1 MLVPLHATACDR
13 RHSIVATTIACCL
26 FLVASDWSSGAD
38 GEPMFQRFAIMA
50 TGDIQATGLSDLL
63 TAKLSAVAG
72 VELVEREQLASAIK
86 EQELSAYFNS
96 TAAPQRLKLGQLLEA
111 DVLILLSTKAPDA
124 VVGSG
129 AAKPSPGPRPAGAR
143 PTNKAGTGGSRDRS
157 LRLVISDCVFGARL
171 HVEYIPFETDAL
183 DAMATECVS
192 AILQTRQRF
201 ASGVEHMIGV
211 THFLSKNLTYEYDHL
226 QAGYAMLL
234 ENALRAF
241 PGVAVIEIDEA
252 RAIGD
257 ELRLSGA
264 KLKNRSVPFF
274 VEGEFEMSAAQPG
287 ESPTVRLAM
296 RAGDGRR
303 VHAKAERSGLAED
316 DVVELLT
323 NVLPSRLLALS
334 TGDASPQLSRNRQ
347 REMLVARAGAFSHA
361 GQWRH
366 AIALR
371 EAALLVAPD
380 DVDQKIELISDYR
393 HWNQSRHMEASMLV
407 REMPRELFRKRI
419 PREEVEREVRK
430 ALEPF
435 YKERVSRLVRVSRL
449 IEDVLRRRAVN
460 PREAGMLASFFYE
473 DVAYQQ
479 PLKRQDQQ
487 IAYDIFWN
495 LYRHFPKLDYEIGR
509 GTIRPSIARAYPRLP
524 AARLVGENES
534 PAGMQFRAWTNGV
547 ADYVLLAAPR
557 FSTPATLA
565 NRGTATELD
574 DSQTLDTL
582 HRFLVDVAPQTWPL
596 DFMARYAM
604 SPNHSGL
611 LLEIRKGRF
620 QAEEIRR
627 FYQRLE
633 QSEQPLNQFYGR
645 CGLLGLDV
653 YAGDNTDFDVQ
664 DLQAR
669 VDAEKQFLREWQRT
683 HRFTSLEPFNRLNDL
698 RSEIARRR
706 PGVKQHELTA
716 NPIPPFDPSPRVR
729 FEPTMVDTADWE
741 EIVKC
746 NDELDAMRSRTGVYV
761 MRESGVVH
769 QALQLNGRRD
779 RVLDIE
785 WDGENVWAATA
796 QSGISVISSDG
807 DVVASIHT
815 EQGLPPYDVV
825 KMWSVH
831 KGTLYRHPLLLH
843 AISPG
848 RCLAMGRFGQEG
860 RVWIATLSDSRLAGD
875 ASVDARDSS
884 DAMARRPQYDV
895 KVIHKATKLSSDGTD
910 DAEEIFDP
918 VWISE
923 YSPPGDPARR
933 TLLVGRGQ
941 RPGERQ
947 GRRPLVIDLDT
958 LEVRVHPG
966 RLPAY
971 GDTAMLPIRD
981 LLASAVITGID
992 IFRPGSDGEWASKS
1006 IFSTDTNH
1014 PILPQLI
1021 RVDDTLFNPG
1031 RHWRRANLEEV
1042 ELLNET
1048 LLPHRH
1054 AYQRFGLSAHYG
1066 LVAWNMGDRLQ
1077 RVLIDEPPEPS
1088 VDSLASEYFYVP
1100 EAARQEHAHA
1110 VQTIRDLGGSVDA
1123 LWGVPRSQLRYFA
1136 AGPDNPTRPW
1146 VTTTTWYT
1154 IVFLPK
1160 DWRGGDGGLEHL
1172 RRLHN
1177 LRAIWMVEADV
1188 TDEGLRHLE
1197 RLETLELLQLQETK
1211 VTDAG
1216 LVHLRGLSSLAELWL
1231 EGRDDGSDL
1240 TDAGLAHLTGHSKL
1254 ERLTVYGNRF
1264 TDEFVSVLE
1273 TMNQLRHVCLLETSI
1288 TADAIE
1294 KLKRSKPSL
1303 SVRSNPQ

>member
-1 MLVPLHATACDR
+1 MPETEVTIAMNTRPYLVLL
-13 RHSIVATTIACCL
+13 TTIAWCL
-26 FLVASDWSSGAD
+26 LLATTTRPVDADDGPVFRRWAVVASD
-38 GEPMFQRFAIMA
+38 
-50 TGDIQATGLSDLL
+50 DIQATGLSDLV
-63 TAKLSAVAG
+63 TAKLSAVEG

-129 AAKPSPGPRPAGAR
+129 AAKPPPGPRSAGDRSA
-143 PTNKAGTGGSRDRS
+143 AASGSNERS

-183 DAMATECVS
+183 DVMATECVS
-192 AILQTRQRF
+192 AILQTRRRF

-234 ENALRAF
+234 ENSLRAF

-257 ELRLSGA
+257 ELRLRGVA
-264 KLKNRSVPFF
+264 LENRSVPFF
-274 VEGEFEMSAAQPG
+274 VEGEFEMSAAEPG

-296 RAGDGRR
+296 RAGDGRK

-323 NVLPSRLLALS
+323 NVVPSRLLALS
-334 TGDASPQLSRNRQ
+334 TGDASPRLSRNRQ
-347 REMLVARAGAFSHA
+347 REMLVARAGVFSHV

-366 AIALR
+366 AVALR

-380 DVDQKIELISDYR
+380 DIDQKIELISDYR
-393 HWNQSRHMEASMLV
+393 HWNQSLHLEKSMLV
-407 REMPRELFRKRI
+407 RELPRELFRKRI
-419 PREEVEREVRK
+419 PREAIDREIRK

-449 IEDVLRRRAVN
+449 MEDVLRQGDVN
-460 PREAGMLASFFYE
+460 PREADMLVSFFYE
-473 DVAYQQ
+473 DMVMQQ

-495 LYRHFPKLDYEIGR
+495 LYRHFPKLDYQIGR

-524 AARLVGENES
+524 AARVVGDKEWS
-534 PAGMQFRAWTNGV
+534 AGMQFRAWTNGV
-547 ADYVLLAAPR
+547 ADYILIAAPA
-557 FSTPATLA
+557 FSVPATLA
-565 NRGTATELD
+565 NRGSATQRD
-574 DSQTLDTL
+574 DSRTLDTL
-582 HRFLVDVAPQTWPL
+582 YRFLMEVAPQTWPL
-596 DFMARYAM
+596 DFMVRLTM
-604 SPNHSGL
+604 SPRTNARLH
-611 LLEIRKGRF
+611 RGRF
-620 QAEEIRR
+620 QIEDIRKL
-627 FYQRLE
+627 YERLK
-633 QSEQPLNQFYGR
+633 QTEQPLNQFYGR

-653 YAGDNTDFDVQ
+653 YTGDDADFDEQ

-669 VDAEKQFLREWQRT
+669 VDAEEQFLREWQHT
-683 HRFTSLEPFNRLNDL
+683 HRFTSLEPFNLLNDL

-706 PGVKQHELTA
+706 PGVKRHELTT
-716 NPIPPFDPSPRVR
+716 NSIPPFDPNPRVR
-729 FEPTMVDTADWE
+729 FEPTTVDTAGWE
-741 EIVKC
+741 EILKC
-746 NDELDAMRSRTGVYV
+746 NEELDAMRSRTGVYV
-761 MRESGVVH
+761 MREPGVAK
-769 QALQLNGRRD
+769 QALQLSGRRD
-779 RVLDIE
+779 RILDLE

-796 QSGISVISSDG
+796 RSGISVISADG
-807 DVVASIHT
+807 NVLTAIHT
-815 EQGLPPYDVV
+815 EHGLPPYDLV
-825 KMWSVH
+825 KMWSAH
-831 KGTLYRHPLLLH
+831 KGTPYRHPLLLH

-848 RCLAMGRFGQEG
+848 RCLAMGRFGREG
-860 RVWIATLSDSRLAGD
+860 RVWIASLSDSRLAD
-875 ASVDARDSS
+875 DARADGPDSS
-884 DAMARRPQYDV
+884 DAAAARPPYNV

-1066 LVAWNMGDRLQ
+1066 LVAWNMGDRLH
-1077 RVLIDEPPEPS
+1077 RVLIDGPPGAS
-1088 VDSLASEYFYVP
+1088 TDSLASEYFYVP
-1100 EAARQEHAHA
+1100 EAARKEHAHA

-1123 LWGVPRSQLRYFA
+1123 RWGVPRSH
-1136 AGPDNPTRPW
+1136 
-1146 VTTTTWYT
+1146 WYT

-1160 DWRGGDGGLEHL
+1160 GWRGGDGGLEHL

-1188 TDEGLRHLE
+1188 TDEGLRHLA

-1211 VTDAG
+1211 ATDAG

-1240 TDAGLAHLTGHSKL
+1240 TDAGLAHLTSHPKL

-1264 TDEFVSVLE
+1264 TDESVSVLK
-1273 TMNQLRHVCLLETSI
+1273 TMSQLRRVYLLETSI
-1288 TADAIE
+1288 TEDAVE
-1294 KLKRSKPSL
+1294 KLKRSKSSL
-1303 SVRSNPQ
+1303 SVRSSLQ